1 MNNTIFKF
9 EIPSNEKILSYTQR
23 SQSYRKLQAEL
34 KKLSALVTEIPLII
48 GGKEIRTGV
57 MGEVVMPHNHSHV
70 LARYHKAGEKEV
82 RMAIDAAME
91 AKEQWAQLSWVERTS
106 VTTKVAELIS
116 VKYRHLLNAATMLGQ
131 GKNVYQAEIDAAC
144 ETIDF
149 LRYNAYFASE
159 IYANQPRSGF
169 DQLNR
174 MEYRP
179 LEGFVLAISPFNFTA
194 IASNLNMS
202 PVLMGNVTVW
212 KPATTS
218 LLSNYILM
226 KIFEEAG
233 LPAGVINFVPGD
245 GALVGNIAMQH
256 PDLAGVHFTGS
267 TNVFNGIWK
276 TIGGNISNYKS
287 YPRIVG
293 ETGGKDFIFVHNTAQ
308 PLQVATAIVRGA
320 FEYQGQKCS
329 AASRAYIP
337 ESLWNEVKMHMVRQ
351 LQDVKI
357 GDVQNFSC
365 FMNAVIDRKSF
376 KNIMGYIEKA
386 HESKDV
392 EIVFGGKGDDSKG
405 FFIEP
410 TVLMTKDP
418 NFVTMHEEIFGPVMT
433 IYVYKDED
441 FDKTL
446 DLCDKTSPYGLTGA
460 VFATD
465 RYVISKVMDKLK
477 YAAGNFYINDKPT
490 GAMVGLQPF
499 GGARSSG
506 TNDKAG
512 GPLNLMRWI
521 NPRTI
526 KETFVPATDFKYPF
540 MKSFE

>member
-34 KKLSALVTEIPLII
+34 KKLSAVVTEIPLII

-357 GDVQNFSC
+357 GDVENFNC

-376 KNIMGYIEKA
+376 GNIMGYVEKA
-386 HESKDV
+386 HQSQDV